1 MVTLASLVEKVKR
14 EMDPAK
20 VGMIVC
26 HNGVVRG
33 TTRAGLPAESLEI
46 DVDRAIWDR
55 VLVDMRREPGIAAI
69 EAHLF
74 TGLRQVGDDV
84 MLVVVAGDIRE
95 NVFPVLEKTVN
106 RLKAQAVRKKEKIR
120 S

>member
-1 MVTLASLVEKVKR
+1 MVSLSDLVQKVKDAT
-14 EMDPAK
+14 DPAR

-26 HNGVVRG
+26 HNGVVRA
-33 TTRAGLPAESLEI
+33 TTRAGLPAKYLDIE
-46 DVDRAIWDR
+46 VDRAAWERILDE
-55 VLVDMRREPGIAAI
+55 MRREPGIAAI

-74 TGLRQVGDDV
+74 TGRRLVGEDV

-106 RLKAQAVRKKEKIR
+106 RLKQEAVVKQEKIGA
-120 S
+120 